1 MSTTLSALMPSPAPA
16 QLKRDIQVISLVGVG
31 HGVSHFYHLI
41 LAPLF
46 PFLKVA
52 FNLTYPQLGWL
63 MSVFFIVS
71 GVGQALSG
79 FVVDK
84 VGAFK
89 VLCFGMTCLM
99 LSAIALSVAPN
110 YPFLLLGAMLAGLG
124 NSIFHPSDYSIL
136 NQQVSAKR
144 LGYAYSVHGISGNIG
159 WACAP
164 LFLIPVATLYSWRS
178 ALCAAAILPLT
189 MIILFVLNRNL
200 LATTIHTHNP
210 NAQIKTPNNSTLHF
224 LKLPAVWLCFA
235 FFFITSMSLGG
246 IQSFAVESLQKVYGV
261 TLAMA
266 TSAYS
271 AYMFSSAMGMLLG
284 GYLANKV
291 TRHDYIIAAA
301 FTVSGGI
308 CWFISTGIAP
318 TWLLL
323 ILMGI
328 VGFGA
333 GIAGPSRDFM
343 IRAATPKNATGRV
356 YGVVYSG
363 LDIGL
368 AVAPILFGQLMGGNH
383 FTSVFVFI
391 GAFQILALTTAINV
405 GNNTARNRVTTA

>member
-1 MSTTLSALMPSPAPA
+1 MPTALSAAIPSPAPE
-16 QLKRDIQVISLVGVG
+16 QLKRDIQVISLVGIG

-52 FNLTYPQLGWL
+52 FNLSYAQLGWL

-99 LSAIALSVAPN
+99 LSAVALSVAPN

-136 NQQVSAKR
+136 NQQVSPKR

-159 WACAP
+159 WACSP
-164 LFLIPVATLYSWRS
+164 LFLLPIATLYSWRS
-178 ALCAAAILPLT
+178 ALFAAAILPLI
-189 MIILFVLNRNL
+189 MIILFVMNRDL
-200 LATTIHTHNP
+200 LATTIHHNKKQSQA
-210 NAQIKTPNNSTLHF
+210 NAPSNSTLHF

-235 FFFITSMSLGG
+235 FFFITAMALGG
-246 IQSFAVESLQKVYGV
+246 IQSFAVESLQKMYGM
-261 TLAMA
+261 TLAIA
-266 TSAYS
+266 TSAYT
-271 AYMFSSAMGMLLG
+271 AYMFASAIGMLLG

-291 TRHDYIIAAA
+291 ARHDYIIAAA
-301 FTVSGGI
+301 FTVSGSM
-308 CWFISTGIAP
+308 CWLIATGVAP

-323 ILMGI
+323 VLMGV

-363 LDIGL
+363 LDSGL
-368 AVAPILFGQLMGGNH
+368 AVAPILFGQLMDGNH
-383 FTSVFVFI
+383 PTWVFICI

-405 GNNTARNRVTTA
+405 GNNTAKNRAATV